1 MADLAP
7 AATTSATTITNFP
20 MTIASFPAT
29 VIRFPAAV
37 IRFPATV
44 IRFPATVTIFLITL
58 SDTPAAVAGSTVTAC
73 SICTGSHYG
82 QARIFRTYGHHRQS
96 GRSAQS
102 CVRSRI
108 FSANHFSI

>member
-1 MADLAP
+1 MAGRAP

-20 MTIASFPAT
+20 TTIASFPAT
-29 VIRFPAAV
+29 VIR
-37 IRFPATV
+37 I
-44 IRFPATVTIFLITL
+44 PATVTIFPITL
-58 SDTPAAVAGSTVTAC
+58 SGTPAAVAGSTVTTS